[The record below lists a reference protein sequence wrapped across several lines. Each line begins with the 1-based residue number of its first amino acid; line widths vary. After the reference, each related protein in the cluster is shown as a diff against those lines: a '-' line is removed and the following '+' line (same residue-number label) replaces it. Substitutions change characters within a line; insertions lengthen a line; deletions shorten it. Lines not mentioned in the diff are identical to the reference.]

1 MSMSTGAMADASII
15 AVTTT
20 GETMSTCRMMG
31 VALIATLYVA
41 APTLAAEGEILA
53 LSCAACHG
61 TDGKS
66 AGSIP
71 TIAGKNRAVLE
82 TTLTDFK
89 SGKRTGTV
97 MNRLAKGYTDDEIKA
112 LATFFAERK

>member
-1 MSMSTGAMADASII
+1 MKRW
-15 AVTTT
+15 
-20 GETMSTCRMMG
+20 ETAG
-31 VALIATLYVA
+31 LALAACLALA
-41 APTLAAEGEILA
+41 APAAAQDGTVLA

-66 AGSIP
+66 PGAIP
-71 TIAGKNRAVLE
+71 AIAGKNRAFIEGALS
-82 TTLTDFK
+82 DFK

-112 LATFFAERK
+112 LAVFFSDRK

>member
-1 MSMSTGAMADASII
+1 MTTWSKTGLAAAALLASAATAM
-15 AVTTT
+15 
-20 GETMSTCRMMG
+20 
-31 VALIATLYVA
+31 
-41 APTLAAEGEILA
+41 AAEGDILA

-71 TIAGKNRAVLE
+71 AIANKNRAYVE
-82 TTLTDFK
+82 TALADFK

-112 LATFFAERK
+112 LAIFFSERK

>member
-1 MSMSTGAMADASII
+1 MTLLNKASL
-15 AVTTT
+15 AA
-20 GETMSTCRMMG
+20 
-31 VALIATLYVA
+31 VALFAFA
-41 APTLAAEGEILA
+41 APAKAADGDILA

-71 TIAGKNRAVLE
+71 AIAGKNRAFLE
-82 TTLTDFK
+82 TSLADFK

-112 LATFFAERK
+112 LAVFFAERK